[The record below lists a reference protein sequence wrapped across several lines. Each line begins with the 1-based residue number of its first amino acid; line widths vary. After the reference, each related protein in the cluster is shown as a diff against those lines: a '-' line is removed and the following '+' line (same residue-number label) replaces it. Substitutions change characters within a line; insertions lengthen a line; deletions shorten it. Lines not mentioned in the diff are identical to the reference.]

1 MQTHCQISYFI
12 DDSEDIMSRFSA
24 CSLELLFF
32 DTYFLCILPT
42 FFSVFQS
49 FLPSLLFLGIV
60 QACPL
65 LEDFRFS
72 ATRSSGVGC
81 LAVANV
87 RKLKR
92 LTSEVICLLL
102 APC

>member
-1 MQTHCQISYFI
+1 MRIFIPTLCQISYFI
-12 DDSEDIMSRFSA
+12 DDNEDITSRFNEQSSQLDFSTTIFFVC
-24 CSLELLFF
+24 CSPISLFF
-32 DTYFLCILPT
+32 DH
-42 FFSVFQS
+42 

-65 LEDFRFS
+65 LVDFRFS

-87 RKLKR
+87 RQLK
-92 LTSEVICLLL
+92 I
-102 APC
+102 